1 MGKEVT
7 NEQILQAINEL
18 SSEIKEVN
26 KGVKENTDKIDKL
39 DAKLS
44 VLSDGLL
51 NTQADVK
58 ILKNA
63 K

>member
-1 MGKEVT
+1 MSKEVT

-18 SSEIKEVN
+18 SMEIRDVN
-26 KGVKENTDKIDKL
+26 RGVKEKSEKIDKL

-58 ILKNA
+58 I
-63 K
+63 

>member
-18 SSEIKEVN
+18 SSEIKDVN

-58 ILKNA
+58 I
-63 K
+63 